1 MELTIGVP
9 DPARLEPGK
18 KGEGVGRLLLLPA
31 VGIGR
36 LVGVVTV
43 GLVDIVSDLVDALG
57 DASLVVVLSCEFSG
71 TDVTLDLT
79 VTVEDGKILITGIV
93 AVLSRTALLLLLLS
107 INVNDR
113 ETKEGELEPELISEA
128 VEVAEGLIDDVIEMA
143 EELEI
148 GVEVEEI
155 DEDSVEIGVDE
166 SPSITDVDDCAR
178 DETVV
183 VELVN
188 LLTAHG
194 CLGVSPYRI
203 LCEVSLP

>member
-18 KGEGVGRLLLLPA
+18 KGEGVGRLLLA